1 MTSIAGFHEKG
12 EIMKNIRV
20 VASIVFISLLVIA
33 TLPCHAQNQEENLAG
48 MYKNYFKLL
57 IDKDFTAAWD
67 ALTDDSKVVVAD
79 LISKEAQTPPG
90 KVLTMLH
97 TNEDGLRDKYFTAFR
112 DNIGELLDEI
122 YGKGIY
128 KVKTKNGNNA
138 VITIEV
144 EQDPKDFAMV
154 RQNGKWKINF
164 FKDLIEN
171 P

>member
-1 MTSIAGFHEKG
+1 
-12 EIMKNIRV
+12 MKIIRV
-20 VASIVFISLLVIA
+20 VALTIFIWLLVIA
-33 TLPCHAQNQEENLAG
+33 LPCHAQNQEENLAG
-48 MYKNYFKLL
+48 MYKNYFRLL
-57 IDKDFTAAWD
+57 IDKDFTTAWD
-67 ALTDDSKVVVAD
+67 ALTDESKVVVAD

-90 KVLTMLH
+90 KVLTMLN

-112 DNIGELLDEI
+112 DNIGELLGEI
-122 YGKGIY
+122 YGQGIY

-144 EQDPKDFAMV
+144 EQDPKDFTMV

-164 FKDLIEN
+164 FKDLIDN